1 MDFAPFLTVAAAMNN
16 LEGEPSLGVVVVTG
30 LVIVF
35 SVLILLYLIITL
47 EGVIFSSID
56 KKKAEK
62 VQAAKAQNATPAPK
76 APAVQPAAKA
86 PVVEAGI
93 PGEVVAAIVAS
104 IACMDG
110 GNRYTLRSLKRV
122 KTGRNAWAQ
131 AGVASSTDP
140 L

>member
-1 MDFAPFLTVAAAMNN
+1 MDFAPLLTVAAAMNN
-16 LEGEPSLGVVVVTG
+16 LEGEPSVGVVVVTG
-30 LVIVF
+30 LVLVF
-35 SVLILLYLIITL
+35 GVLILLYLIITL

-62 VQAAKAQNATPAPK
+62 TAKAKNAAPVEK
-76 APAVQPAAKA
+76 APVVQPIAKA

-93 PGEVVAAIVAS
+93 PEEVVAAIVAS

-131 AGVASSTDP
+131 AGVASYTDP
-140 L
+140 F